1 MKIGLIGLPYDDNL
15 GDLVMIESLEK
26 IIKQKLKINTEF
38 IRIDLLARNLKE
50 GVSYSNYIFKKTVGF
65 FEKFINEKVAQALNI
80 RRFNYFERNEVK
92 KHFKNQLKDCDIAII
107 VGGGIINFRTNRFV
121 NHFSSIIDC
130 LEELNIP
137 CILNSLGVEQ
147 GYDLN
152 FPNCRIYKQALNNKQ
167 LQAISTRDNLC
178 TLREYVRNN
187 EKTTLVSDSACFVCD
202 LDNIK
207 EKKAYPIGIGIIR
220 PEIFDSYKMQD
231 LKKSYLFLINN
242 LIELLK
248 QGNYQFQLF
257 TNGNG
262 QDFAFGQT
270 LLEKH
275 NLSADF
281 LAGKPKSSKQ
291 LEVNIASYEKIICSR
306 LHAAIIAYSA
316 DVPVMGID
324 WNGKLKSF
332 GEQIYTQSLFYFP
345 DEVTAEELLEILNSI
360 NDYKWTQKNKR
371 EYLEKELS
379 FLKSNLELLIE

>member
-26 IIKQKLKINTEF
+26 IIKQRLKINAEF
-38 IRIDLLARNLKE
+38 IRIDLLARNLKK
-50 GVSYSNYIFKKTVGF
+50 GVSYRNYIFKKTVGF

-80 RRFNYFERNEVK
+80 RRFNYFERDEVK
-92 KHFKNQLKDCDIAII
+92 KHFKNQLKNCDIAII

-152 FPNCRIYKQALNNKQ
+152 FPNCRIYEQALNNKQ
-167 LQAISTRDNLC
+167 LQAISTRDNLH
-178 TLREYVRNN
+178 TLREYVCNN

-207 EKKAYPIGIGIIR
+207 EKKACSIGIGIIR

-231 LKKSYLFLINN
+231 LKKSYLLIINN

-275 NLSADF
+275 NLNADF

-345 DEVTAEELLEILNSI
+345 DEVTAEQLLEILNSI

-371 EYLEKELS
+371 EYLEKELN